1 MTKVVTA
8 VSLLALAATGCSRVS
23 EHRDP
28 RCEPDSPTVLI
39 AESVQTASLIPCV
52 RSLPAGWGYGL
63 FQATD
68 HDARFRIETA
78 AGPAAGV
85 DVELVASCPPPTE
98 TASPD
103 PTEPGTTVEKAVEQ
117 DTPYRATWT
126 YRFEGGCVAY
136 RIALAGEARAADLI
150 DDLER
155 GLSFIHRARLRSL
168 LERQGAPAI
177 SEPPVHAS

>member
-1 MTKVVTA
+1 MTKVVAATVA
-8 VSLLALAATGCSRVS
+8 LLTLAATGCSRVS

-68 HDARFRIETA
+68 HDARFRIEAA
-78 AGPAAGV
+78 AGPAASV
-85 DVELVASCPPPTE
+85 DVELVASCPQPTGG
-98 TASPD
+98 ASPD
-103 PTEPGTTVEKAVEQ
+103 PTEPGTTIERAVEQ
-117 DTPYRATWT
+117 EDPYRAIWT
-126 YRFEGGCVAY
+126 YRFEGGCVVY
-136 RIALAGEARAADLI
+136 RIALASQARATDLV

-155 GLSFIHRARLRSL
+155 GLSFIPRVRLSGL
-168 LERQGAPAI
+168 LQRQGAP
-177 SEPPVHAS
+177 STG

>member
-1 MTKVVTA
+1 MTKVVGA
-8 VSLLALAATGCSRVS
+8 VALLILAATGCSQVS

-85 DVELVASCPPPTE
+85 DVELVASCPPATE
-98 TASPD
+98 KASPD

-117 DTPYRATWT
+117 EDPYRATWT
-126 YRFEGGCVAY
+126 YRFEGGCVVY
-136 RIALAGEARAADLI
+136 GIALASDVRATDLI
-150 DDLER
+150 DDLES
-155 GLSFIHRARLRSL
+155 GLSFIHRAQLSGL
-168 LERQGAPAI
+168 LQRQGAPATG
-177 SEPPVHAS
+177 